1 MKPLLILAT
10 LLIVFSGSTLA
21 TNKKPNIVFFFI
33 ADMGWRAIKVLSVNS
48 DPVTSLQIP
57 AP

>member
-1 MKPLLILAT
+1 MKPFLLLAT

-21 TNKKPNIVFFFI
+21 INKKPNIVFFFI
-33 ADMGWRAIKVLSVNS
+33 DDMGRRAIKVLSVNS

-57 AP
+57 TP

>member
-1 MKPLLILAT
+1 MKPLLLLAT

-21 TNKKPNIVFFFI
+21 INKKPNIVFFFI
-33 ADMGWRAIKVLSVNS
+33 DDMGWRAIKVLSVNS

-57 AP
+57 TP

>member
-1 MKPLLILAT
+1 MKPLLLLAT
-10 LLIVFSGSTLA
+10 LLIVFSESTLA

-57 AP
+57 TP

>member
-1 MKPLLILAT
+1 MKPLLLLAT

-21 TNKKPNIVFFFI
+21 VNKKPNIVFFLV
-33 ADMGWRAIKVLSVNS
+33 DEMGWRAIEVLSVNS

-57 AP
+57 TP